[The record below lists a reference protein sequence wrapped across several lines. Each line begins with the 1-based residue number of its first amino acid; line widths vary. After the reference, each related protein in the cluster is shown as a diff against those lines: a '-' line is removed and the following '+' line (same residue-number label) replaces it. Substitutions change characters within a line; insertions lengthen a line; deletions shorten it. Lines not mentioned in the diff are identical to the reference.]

1 MIVTNLSVG
10 LLTFLLP
17 GARPARSKIQHRSS
31 SGARAMNGEERGWSV
46 WAMQSHCTR
55 LLAVHVLAWAMFTAD
70 ELSLCALAVA
80 GQVADSSSSS
90 SNFL

>member
-1 MIVTNLSVG
+1 
-10 LLTFLLP
+10 
-17 GARPARSKIQHRSS
+17 
-31 SGARAMNGEERGWSV
+31 MNGEERGWSV

-55 LLAVHVLAWAMFTAD
+55 LVAVHVLAWAMFTAD
-70 ELSLCALAVA
+70 DLSLRALAVA